1 MSDFS
6 PDTDHIFLPYFFSYL
21 VILKWMENIIHSKL
35 FILTRILLYSFKYV
49 GLYSDRHFSYT
60 QMGLTFPGLVF
71 KLFIH
76 FLEGDRSMPL
86 S

>member
-1 MSDFS
+1 
-6 PDTDHIFLPYFFSYL
+6 
-21 VILKWMENIIHSKL
+21 MENIMHSKL
-35 FILTRILLYSFKYV
+35 FILTWILQYSFKYV
-49 GLYSDRHFSYT
+49 GLYSDRHFIYT

-76 FLEGDRSMPL
+76 FLEGDRSMSL